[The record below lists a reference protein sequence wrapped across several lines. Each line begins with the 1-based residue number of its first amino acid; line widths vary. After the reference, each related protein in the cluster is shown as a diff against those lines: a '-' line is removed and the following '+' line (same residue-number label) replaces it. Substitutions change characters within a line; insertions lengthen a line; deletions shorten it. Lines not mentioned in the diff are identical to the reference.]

1 MADLILLIDD
11 DESLRR
17 VTGHNLEGAGFAV
30 RLAAS
35 GRQGLELFKA
45 ENFDLVI
52 TDIQLGDLDG
62 LAVLAA
68 IKEQAPET
76 PVIVITA
83 FGSID
88 LAVRAMQEGAFT
100 FITKPFDRETLR
112 LACRKALEMR
122 NLKVR
127 NRDLAAEVDRLSGA
141 EGMETANPAMAEL
154 LAMARR
160 AADSEASVL
169 ITGESGTGKEVLA
182 RLLHRHSPRREGP
195 LVAVNCAAIPPTLL
209 ESELFGHVRGA
220 FTGAVANRRGR
231 FQSAAGGTI
240 FLDEI
245 GELPPELQAKLLRV
259 IQERE
264 VEPVGS
270 DRREKIDVRLI
281 AATNRDIQAEIAAGR
296 FREDLFY
303 RLGVILLEIP
313 PLRQRREDI
322 PALVDH
328 FLKRIGAPAEVRFSP
343 AALARLADYPWPG
356 NIRELGNLVERSVI
370 LRRGAEIGPADLQL
384 PAPAGAAD
392 SAWLPELPPDGL
404 SLEEVEK
411 ELIRKAL
418 ARSGGNRS
426 QAARLLRLPRHVL
439 IYRLEKFGLN

>member
-1 MADLILLIDD
+1 MPDLILLIDD
-11 DESLRR
+11 EDSLRR
-17 VTGHNLEGAGFAV
+17 VTGHNLERAGFTV

-45 ENFDLVI
+45 ESFDLVI
-52 TDIQLGDLDG
+52 TDVKLGDLDG
-62 LAVLAA
+62 LTVLAA
-68 IKEQAPET
+68 IKERTPET

-122 NLKVR
+122 NLKLR
-127 NRDLAAEVDRLSGA
+127 NRDLAVEVDRLSGA

-154 LAMARR
+154 LEVALR

-231 FQSAAGGTI
+231 FQTAAGGTI

-245 GELPPELQAKLLRV
+245 GELQPELQAKLLRV

-264 VEPVGS
+264 VESVGS
-270 DRREKIDVRLI
+270 DRREQINVRLI
-281 AATNRDIQAEIAAGR
+281 AATNRDIQA
-296 FREDLFY
+296 
-303 RLGVILLEIP
+303 
-313 PLRQRREDI
+313 
-322 PALVDH
+322 
-328 FLKRIGAPAEVRFSP
+328 
-343 AALARLADYPWPG
+343 
-356 NIRELGNLVERSVI
+356 
-370 LRRGAEIGPADLQL
+370 
-384 PAPAGAAD
+384 
-392 SAWLPELPPDGL
+392 
-404 SLEEVEK
+404 
-411 ELIRKAL
+411 
-418 ARSGGNRS
+418 
-426 QAARLLRLPRHVL
+426 
-439 IYRLEKFGLN
+439 

>member
-17 VTGHNLEGAGFAV
+17 VTGHNLERAGFAV

-35 GRQGLELFKA
+35 GRQGLELFKT

-68 IKEQAPET
+68 IKQQAPET

-83 FGSID
+83 YGSID

-112 LACRKALEMR
+112 LGCRKALEMR

-154 LAMARR
+154 LSVALR

-195 LVAVNCAAIPPTLL
+195 MVAVNCAAIPPTLL

-231 FQSAAGGTI
+231 LQTAAGGTL

-245 GELPPELQAKLLRV
+245 GELQPELQAKLLRV

-303 RLGVILLEIP
+303 RLGVILLELP

-328 FLKRIGAPAEVRFSP
+328 FLKRIGAPPEVRFSP
-343 AALARLADYPWPG
+343 GALARLADYPWPG

-370 LRRGAEIGPADLQL
+370 LRRQAEIGPADLQL
-384 PAPAGAAD
+384 PAPAGAAG
-392 SAWLPELPPDGL
+392 SSWLPELPPEGL

-411 ELIRKAL
+411 ELIKKAL